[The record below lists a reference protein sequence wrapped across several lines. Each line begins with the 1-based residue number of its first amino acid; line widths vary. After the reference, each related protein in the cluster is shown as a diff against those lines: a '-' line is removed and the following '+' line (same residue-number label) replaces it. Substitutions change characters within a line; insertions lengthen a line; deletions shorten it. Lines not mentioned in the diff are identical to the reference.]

1 MTRDQ
6 AHAAAQTLLE
16 ARRTMRPAA
25 GWPEGL
31 VPASIDD
38 GYAIQAAF
46 AEAWGQPIA
55 GWKVACTARDQ
66 QEMVGVDHPFC
77 GRVFASYVFDSPARV
92 EAARFHRTGLE
103 TEFAFRMAR
112 DLPPRDE
119 PYERD
124 EVAGAV
130 AALHPA
136 LEIVSPRWTEWL
148 SMGATGILADCAAN
162 GGAVL
167 GPAVTDWQ
175 GRDLAAQ
182 DVALA
187 FDGAV
192 IARGKGERVLGH
204 PLVSLTWIANELAA
218 RTGGLRA
225 GEIVLTGTCTG
236 LNWIEP
242 GVPARADFGPLGSV
256 EVVFE

>member
-6 AHAAAQTLLE
+6 ARAAAQTLLD
-16 ARRTMRPAA
+16 ARRTMHPAP
-25 GWPEGL
+25 GWPDGL
-31 VPASIDD
+31 APASIDD
-38 GYAIQAAF
+38 GYAVQAAF
-46 AEAWGQPIA
+46 ADEWDEPRA

-77 GRVFASYVFDSPARV
+77 GRVLAPYVFDSPARV

-112 DLPPRDE
+112 DLPPRDA

-148 SMGATGILADCAAN
+148 SMGAVGILADCAAN

-167 GPAVTDWQ
+167 GPAVADWQ
-175 GRDLAAQ
+175 VHDLAARE
-182 DVALA
+182 VTLA
-187 FDGAV
+187 FDGAEV
-192 IARGKGERVLGH
+192 ARGRGERVLGH

-218 RTGGLRA
+218 RAGGLRA

-242 GVPARADFGPLGSV
+242 GVAARADFGPLGSV
-256 EVVFE
+256 EVTFE